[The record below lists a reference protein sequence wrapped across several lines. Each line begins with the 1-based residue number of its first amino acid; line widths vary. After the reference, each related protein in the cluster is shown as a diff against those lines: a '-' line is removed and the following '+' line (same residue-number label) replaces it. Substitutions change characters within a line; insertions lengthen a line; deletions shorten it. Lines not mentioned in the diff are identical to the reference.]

1 MLSLS
6 NISIVDT
13 LKKIQYARN
22 GDGLDVTFLVPTKTG
37 YTKSIMDATKEVRSF
52 LLKKGV
58 HNYDMQ
64 LQGQDHKVSIRT
76 TVFSKDAIKETLISL
91 YRPETKGGDPRIW
104 VKGLKKLAEPTD
116 LLAIGQTIDGLVVIN
131 CSKTNLDDLLNV
143 NNSTFWNL
151 FSSQR
156 FELNDRA
163 TELLSKLKDIGGRG
177 FIKTLR
183 PGDTGVGFTLET
195 LLGIQANS
203 SKKPDYKGIE
213 LKSARNRGRRGNR
226 TTIFSKVPNWK
237 KSRLKGTK
245 YILKERGYYVAV
257 KKRLQL
263 FHSFSTAGPNSLGM
277 YLRIDDDNLYQDY
290 VDPINGVTND
300 VQWELDV
307 LRHSFL
313 SKHQETFWVYAD
325 VNGRGANEEFR
336 YSQAKYTSGPDENRL
351 ILLLA
356 SGTVTID
363 YTIKGLSNGSA
374 KDQGYLF
381 KIKPDDLELLF
392 STPREYS
399 LI

>member
-1 MLSLS
+1 
-6 NISIVDT
+6 
-13 LKKIQYARN
+13 
-22 GDGLDVTFLVPTKTG
+22 
-37 YTKSIMDATKEVRSF
+37 MDATKEVRSF

-58 HNYDMQ
+58 HNYDTQ
-64 LQGQDHKVSIRT
+64 RQGQSHKVSIKT
-76 TVFSKDAIKETLISL
+76 TVFSKEGIKETSISL
-91 YRPETKGGDPRIW
+91 YRPETKSGDPRIW
-104 VKGLKKLAEPTD
+104 ILGLKELADPTD
-116 LLAIGQTIDGLVVIN
+116 LLAIGQSNDGLVVIN

-143 NNSTFWNL
+143 NNSTFWDL

-163 TELLSKLKDIGGRG
+163 IELLSKLEDIGGKG

-183 PGDTGVGFTLET
+183 KGDAGVGFTLET

-203 SKKPDYKGIE
+203 SQKPDYKGIE
-213 LKSARNRGRRGNR
+213 LKSARNRGRKGNR

-245 YILKERGYYVAV
+245 YILNERGYYAAE
-257 KKRLQL
+257 KERFQL

-290 VDPINGVTND
+290 VDSKNNVTND

-307 LRHSFL
+307 LRHSLL

-325 VNGRGANEEFR
+325 VNGKGANEEFR
-336 YSQAKYTSGPDENRL
+336 YSQAKYTSGPDEIRL
-351 ILLLA
+351 SLLLA

-363 YTIKGLSNGSA
+363 YTIKGLPNGSA

>member
-1 MLSLS
+1 VLSLS
-6 NISIVDT
+6 NISIIDT
-13 LKKIQYARN
+13 LKKIQYSRN
-22 GDGLDVTFLVPTKTG
+22 GDGLDVTFLVPTQTG

-58 HNYDMQ
+58 HNYDSQ
-64 LQGQDHKVSIRT
+64 LQGRDYKVSIRT
-76 TVFSKDAIKETLISL
+76 IVFSKEVIKETSISL
-91 YRPETKGGDPRIW
+91 YRPETKSGDPRICIL
-104 VKGLKKLAEPTD
+104 GLKELADPTD
-116 LLAIGQTIDGLVVIN
+116 LLAIGQANDGLVVIN

-143 NNSTFWNL
+143 NNSTFWDL
-151 FSSQR
+151 FSLQR

-163 TELLSKLKDIGGRG
+163 IELLSKLEDIGGKG

-183 PGDTGVGFTLET
+183 KGDTGVGFTLET

-203 SKKPDYKGIE
+203 SQKPDYKGIE
-213 LKSARNRGRRGNR
+213 LKSARNRGGKGNR

-245 YILKERGYYVAV
+245 YILNERGYYVAE
-257 KKRLQL
+257 KERFQL

-325 VNGRGANEEFR
+325 VNGKGAKEEFR

-351 ILLLA
+351 SLLVA
-356 SGTVTID
+356 SGTVTVD

-392 STPREYS
+392 SSPREYS